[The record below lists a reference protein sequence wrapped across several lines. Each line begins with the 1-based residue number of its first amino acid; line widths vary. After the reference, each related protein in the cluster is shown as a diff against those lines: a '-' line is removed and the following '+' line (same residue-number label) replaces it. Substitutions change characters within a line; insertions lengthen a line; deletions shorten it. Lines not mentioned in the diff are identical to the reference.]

1 LKIAFVVNAA
11 WNLKNFRWGLM
22 KALQHQGHTI
32 LAIAPPD
39 DTVPFIESG
48 GIAFHPIKMDGQ
60 TMNPVKDVLLF
71 FRILRL
77 YRTLRPDVV
86 LHFTIKPDIYGAIAA
101 GILRIPAINNITGL
115 GNIFLKDGLINRIV
129 RMLYKKAL
137 SSTRM
142 TFFQNPDDRAL
153 FLERGLVRAE
163 KSGLLPGSGID
174 TEKFRPLEKKDI
186 RKAPIFLLIARMIRE
201 KGIQEYVDAALVVKN
216 SYPKAEFRLVGGTGV
231 KNPSAIPKRL
241 IDMWHQQGR
250 VSYLGCMD
258 DIREVIREADCV
270 VLPSYYREGVPRTLL
285 EAASMAKP
293 IITTDHPGCREAV
306 EDGVTGFLCQ
316 VKSGEDLAAK
326 MLRFLEL
333 TAEQRRKM
341 GLRGREKMRRD
352 FHESIIIEKYTAVI
366 NELRGEKTVRHPLA

>member
-22 KALQHQGHTI
+22 KALQHQGHSI
-32 LAIAPPD
+32 LAIAPQD

-48 GIAFHPIKMDGQ
+48 GIAFYPIKMDGQ
-60 TMNPVKDVLLF
+60 TTNPLKDMLLF
-71 FRILRL
+71 FRILRI
-77 YRTLRPDVV
+77 YRSLRPDVV

-101 GILRIPAINNITGL
+101 GFLRIPAINNITGL

-129 RMLYKKAL
+129 RMLYKTAL
-137 SSTRM
+137 CSTTM

-153 FLERGLVRAE
+153 FLEKGLVRAE

-174 TEKFRPLEKKDI
+174 TERFIPLEKKDR
-186 RKAPIFLLIARMIRE
+186 RKNPVFLLIARMIRE
-201 KGIQEYVDAALVVKN
+201 KGIEEYAEAARIVKK

-231 KNPSAIPKRL
+231 RNPSAITKHQ
-241 IDMWHQQGR
+241 IDRWHEQGR
-250 VSYLGCMD
+250 VNYLGHID
-258 DIREVIREADCV
+258 DIWEVIREADCV

-306 EDGVTGFLCQ
+306 EDGVTGYLCQ
-316 VKSGEDLAAK
+316 ARSSEDLAVK
-326 MLRFLEL
+326 MIRFLRLSPGQKRE
-333 TAEQRRKM
+333 M
-341 GLRGREKMRRD
+341 GRCGREKMRRD
-352 FHESIIIEKYTAVI
+352 FHERIVIESYARIIE
-366 NELRGEKTVRHPLA
+366 ELDVEETMRRPLA